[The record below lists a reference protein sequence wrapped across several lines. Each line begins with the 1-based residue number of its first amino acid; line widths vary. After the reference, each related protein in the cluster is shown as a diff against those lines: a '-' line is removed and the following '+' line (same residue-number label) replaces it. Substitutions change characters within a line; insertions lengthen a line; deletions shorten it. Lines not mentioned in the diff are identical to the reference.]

1 MSVKPHVLFISYT
14 GMLEP
19 LGRSQV
25 IPYLQALASEGFEF
39 TLLSFEREAAFTEA
53 GKIARE
59 KLKEE
64 LAESNIE
71 WHWLRYHKKVS
82 LIATPY
88 DVITGIRYASRL
100 IKSRRIE
107 LVHARSQI
115 AAAIAVA
122 LKRRFGVKMIFD
134 IRGLMAEEYVDAGH
148 WSAESVSYR
157 LTKAME
163 RRALAASDGV
173 VTLTRR
179 IWPLISEWDG
189 LKGREVIH
197 QVVPCCADLQQFRFN
212 HEDRD
217 RRRAELNLS
226 KRLVLVYSGTVGS
239 WYWTAE
245 MVEFFAELLRKRPD
259 AYFLWLTKGDQS
271 YIHDLMRRREIPL
284 KSYTIIAATSADVP
298 SYLSAADLGIAFYK
312 PGFSRFATSPVKV
325 TEYFACG
332 LPVVI
337 NSDIGDLDELI
348 ERERA
353 GSVITELTQ
362 SEFSRAITECKSLL
376 EDQSATRQRIR
387 SVAEKYF
394 DVSAVGRTRYAQLYS
409 KVLGYHEPVNVYC
422 HAEK

>member
-1 MSVKPHVLFISYT
+1 MSGKPRVLFISYT

-25 IPYLQALASEGFEF
+25 IPYLRELAGEGFEF
-39 TLLSFEREAAFTEA
+39 TLLSFERESAFSEA
-53 GKIARE
+53 GQFTRE
-59 KLKEE
+59 KLKQE

-88 DVITGIRYASRL
+88 DVVTGIRYASSL
-100 IKSRRIE
+100 IKSRRID

-122 LKRRFGVKMIFD
+122 LKKRFGLKMIFD

-148 WSAESVSYR
+148 WPADSVRYR

-179 IWPLISEWDG
+179 IWPLIRDWDG

-197 QVVPCCADLQQFRFN
+197 QVVPCCANLQEFRFDQR
-212 HEDRD
+212 DRD
-217 RRRAELNLS
+217 RRRAELNLAN
-226 KRLVLVYSGTVGS
+226 RLVLVYSGTIGS

-245 MVEFFAELLRKRPD
+245 MIDFFAELCKKRSD
-259 AYFLWLTKGDQS
+259 ALFLWLTNGDQS
-271 YIHDLMRRREIPL
+271 YIHDLMQRRQIPSN
-284 KSYTIIAATSADVP
+284 SYTIIAAPSSDVS

-325 TEYFACG
+325 TEYLACG
-332 LPVVI
+332 LPVII
-337 NSDIGDLDELI
+337 NSGIGDLDELI
-348 ERERA
+348 EFERI
-353 GSVITELTQ
+353 GSVIKDLTPPG
-362 SEFSRAITECKSLL
+362 FLKAITECQSLL
-376 EDQSATRQRIR
+376 EDQAGTRHRIR
-387 SVAEKYF
+387 SVAEEYF
-394 DVSAVGRTRYAQLYS
+394 DVRGVGRTRYAQLYNR
-409 KVLGYHEPVNVYC
+409 VLGYHEPLNVCC

>member
-1 MSVKPHVLFISYT
+1 MSAKPRVLFISYT

-25 IPYLQALASEGFEF
+25 IPYLHELASEGFEF
-39 TLLSFEREAAFTEA
+39 TLLSFEREGAYSEA
-53 GKIARE
+53 GRITCE
-59 KLKEE
+59 KLKQE
-64 LAESNIE
+64 LAGSNIE
-71 WHWLRYHKKVS
+71 WHWLPYHKRVS
-82 LIATPY
+82 LIATTY
-88 DVITGIRYASRL
+88 DVLAGIRYASRL
-100 IKSRRIE
+100 VKTRRID
-107 LVHARSQI
+107 LIHARSQV

-122 LKRRFGVKMIFD
+122 LKKRFGLKMIFD

-148 WSAESVSYR
+148 WPAESVRYT
-157 LTKAME
+157 LTKTME

-179 IWPLISEWDG
+179 IWPLIREWDG

-197 QVVPCCADLQQFRFN
+197 QVVPCCANLQEFRFN
-212 HEDRD
+212 QEDRD

-226 KRLVLVYSGTVGS
+226 NRLVLVYSGTIGS

-245 MVEFFAELLRKRPD
+245 MIDFFAELLKTRSD
-259 AYFLWLTKGDQS
+259 AHFLWLTNGDEG
-271 YIHDLMRRREIPL
+271 YIHDLMQRRHITRS
-284 KSYTIIAATSADVP
+284 SYSIIAAPSADVA

-332 LPVVI
+332 LPVII
-337 NSDIGDLDELI
+337 NSGIGDLDELI
-348 ERERA
+348 EHEQI
-353 GSVITELTQ
+353 GSVVKELMPQ
-362 SEFSRAITECKSLL
+362 EFAKAISECQSLL
-376 EDQSATRQRIR
+376 EDQAGTRQTVR

-394 DVSAVGRTRYAQLYS
+394 DVREVGRTGYAQLYNS
-409 KVLGYHEPVNVYC
+409 VLGYQEPMSVYC